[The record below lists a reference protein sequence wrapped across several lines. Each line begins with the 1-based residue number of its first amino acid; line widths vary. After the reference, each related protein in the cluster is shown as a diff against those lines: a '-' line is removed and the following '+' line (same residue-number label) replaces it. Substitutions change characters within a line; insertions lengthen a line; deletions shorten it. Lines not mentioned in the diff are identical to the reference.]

1 MRCGD
6 ATGNSL
12 TRANGCRKGELHLVK
27 SLEASVLA
35 HLRSRFVNDVQQ
47 SEVWKDCWAAQ
58 QGATGL
64 SPHHKCFRV
73 ETYIRCNKTLSVCFL
88 DT

>member
-1 MRCGD
+1 MRCGN

-35 HLRSRFVNDVQQ
+35 HLRSIFVKDV
-47 SEVWKDCWAAQ
+47 
-58 QGATGL
+58 
-64 SPHHKCFRV
+64 
-73 ETYIRCNKTLSVCFL
+73 
-88 DT
+88 